1 MTTYFVDT
9 SIAVPLVMASHSAH
23 RLANRAVGRREVHLA
38 GHAAIETYSVL
49 TRLPG
54 DARLSAA
61 DALTLL
67 SDRFKP
73 PDGEPIVAFPN
84 AIAQLAGQGIVGGA
98 VYDGLVA
105 LALANFPEALL
116 VSRDLRAAATYARVG
131 VSVELVADPV

>member
-1 MTTYFVDT
+1 MTAYFVDT

-61 DALTLL
+61 DAMTLL
-67 SDRFKP
+67 RDRFTRAIGEALP
-73 PDGEPIVAFPN
+73 AYPDV
-84 AIAQLAGQGIVGGA
+84 IARLAGRGIVGGA

-105 LALANFPEALL
+105 LAIADVPEAVLF
-116 VSRDLRAAATYARVG
+116 SRDLRAAATYARVG